1 MRKNFVYILFGLL
14 LILVVGCT
22 TQNTNS
28 GVSVDIEESN
38 NGITEPEDSIGE
50 QKKTENLV
58 EITAAGFNPNTLT
71 INRGDTVVFV
81 NKEAKS
87 HWPASAVHPSH
98 DVYPETG
105 GCIGSKFDSCRGLN
119 QGETFTF
126 RFDYEGTWRYHDH
139 LNPGLTGTII
149 VQ

>member
-1 MRKNFVYILFGLL
+1 MKKNFVYLLLGLL
-14 LILVVGCT
+14 LVSACT
-22 TQNTNS
+22 TQNANS
-28 GVSVDIEESN
+28 GVSVDIEEPEDT
-38 NGITEPEDSIGE
+38 GIEEPEESIGE

-71 INRGDTVVFV
+71 INKGDTVVFV

-98 DVYPETG
+98 DVYPKTG
-105 GCIGSKFDSCRGLN
+105 GCIGSKFDSCRGLS

-126 RFDYEGTWRYHDH
+126 RFDYEGTWKYHDH

-149 VQ
+149 VR

>member
-1 MRKNFVYILFGLL
+1 MKKSLIIVILSLF
-14 LILVVGCT
+14 LISACT
-22 TQNTNS
+22 QDKG
-28 GVSVDIEESN
+28 GVSISIN
-38 NGITEPEDSIGE
+38 EPEVSEISEPEVIIGE

-71 INRGDTVVFV
+71 INEGDTVVFI

-87 HWPASAVHPSH
+87 HWPASAVHPTH
-98 DVYPETG
+98 NVYPESG
-105 GCIGSKFDSCRGLN
+105 GCIGSKFDSCRGLR

-126 RFDYEGTWRYHDH
+126 RFDSKGSWRYHDH
-139 LNPGLTGTII
+139 LNPGLTGTIE

>member
-1 MRKNFVYILFGLL
+1 MKKSLIIVILSLF
-14 LILVVGCT
+14 LISACT
-22 TQNTNS
+22 PKQPS
-28 GVSVDIEESN
+28 AVSIDIK
-38 NGITEPEDSIGE
+38 EPEVSEISEPEESIGE

-71 INRGDTVVFV
+71 INEGDTVVFI

-87 HWPASAVHPSH
+87 HWPASAVHPTH
-98 DVYPETG
+98 NVYPEGG
-105 GCIGSKFDSCRGLN
+105 GCIGSKFDSCRELR

-126 RFDYEGTWRYHDH
+126 RFDNKGSWRYHAH
-139 LNPGLTGTII
+139 LNPGLTGTIE